1 MIVSCIRIYKQIYKQ
16 YYEDVK
22 CEINLMM
29 KSLDLGHSF
38 VLGNG
43 IATTHKGILT
53 FSYKNPIFSGNRK
66 VLVRALYMSPAI
78 KSHG

>member
-53 FSYKNPIFSGNRK
+53 FSYKTLRQC
-66 VLVRALYMSPAI
+66 
-78 KSHG
+78 

>member
-1 MIVSCIRIYKQIYKQ
+1 
-16 YYEDVK
+16 
-22 CEINLMM
+22 MM

-43 IATTHKGILT
+43 KLEYISHYLATTHKSILT

-66 VLVRALYMSPAI
+66 VLVRAFYMSPAI